1 MTSQIAAN
9 LKTEIKNIDDEL
21 SKRPIDLDPNG
32 YFIIYLDR
40 EAKLIY
46 AKHYTN
52 IINDKGLAVDPDTG
66 EVIACGSKS
75 KPRVAETIFSART
88 AKELCVKVIEEPNPP
103 LISMFDHACYLGR
116 EFNRAEYAL
125 INGTEYIQD

>member
-1 MTSQIAAN
+1 MAQLATN
-9 LKTEIKNIDDEL
+9 LKTEIKRIDDEL
-21 SKRPIDLDPNG
+21 SKRPIDLDPEG
-32 YFIIYLDR
+32 YFIIYIDR
-40 EAKLIY
+40 EANSIF

-52 IINDKGLAVDPDTG
+52 VINDQGLAVDPDTG
-66 EVIACGSKS
+66 EVIACGEKS

-116 EFNRAEYAL
+116 EFTRAEYAL
-125 INGTEYIQD
+125 VNNEEYVQD